1 MAPERVTLRNG
12 ERMQI
17 ERLLPPMDTFGGRV
31 RTWDPLQDDLFG
43 GALAETLYTPH
54 FVGTIDGEYAGS
66 LGYYV
71 PADTREVGI
80 VEFVATEDRH
90 RRKGVADALMS
101 RMLDEFVAN
110 GGQALHL
117 CTTNPVAGHLYENHG
132 FWYRVGDGMR
142 FTVQDADEFDA
153 TYLAFDGEPVVR
165 DAVWGD
171 LPRAAILYNM
181 REPAWLLKEVLDGCL
196 RDTRYE
202 YHFARLKLRVQDSQ
216 GAVLVLATPKNRV
229 VGQTVFVRRDTFPQQ
244 HVATLSLRVA
254 PAYMDRA
261 VTLLRAAVERA
272 GEIGVSVLEFP
283 IAATDEDLAAIA
295 SAAGFTEAA
304 RLPNRIR
311 DGEAWVDLCL
321 YELALD
327 PPARPFHESKTYY
340 ANRHPWHVERIAEG
354 PTKAARTR

>member
-1 MAPERVTLRNG
+1 MASESVTLRSG

-31 RTWDPLQDDLFG
+31 RTWDPLQDDLFS

-54 FVGTIDGEYAGS
+54 FVGTIDGEHAGS

-71 PADTREVGI
+71 PADTRDVGI

-142 FTVQDADEFDA
+142 FSVQDADEFDA
-153 TYLAFDGEPVVR
+153 TYLAFDGDPIVR

-181 REPAWLLKEVLDGCL
+181 PKPAWLLKEVLDDCL

-202 YHFARLKLRVQDSQ
+202 YHFARLKLRVANAQ
-216 GAVLVLATPKNRV
+216 GAMLVLATPKNRV

-244 HVATLSLRVA
+244 HVATLSLRVT
-254 PAYMDRA
+254 PAYMDHA

-272 GEIGVSVLEFP
+272 GNIGVSVLEFP
-283 IAATDEDLAAIA
+283 IAATDEDLAVIA
-295 SAAGFTEAA
+295 RAAGFTEAA
-304 RLPNRIR
+304 RLPDRIR
-311 DGEAWVDLCL
+311 DEDAWVDLCL
-321 YELALD
+321 YEQALD
-327 PPARPFHESKTYY
+327 PPARPFHESQAYY
-340 ANRHPWHVERIAEG
+340 ANRHPWHVERIESG
-354 PTKAARTR
+354 PES

>member
-1 MAPERVTLRNG
+1 MASENVTLRNG

-17 ERLLPPMDTFGGRV
+17 EPLVPPMDTFGGRV
-31 RTWDPLQDDLFG
+31 RTWEPLQDDLFS
-43 GALAETLYTPH
+43 GALAETLYTPY
-54 FVGTIDGEYAGS
+54 FVGVIDGDYAGS

-71 PADTREVGI
+71 PVDTRDVGI

-101 RMLDEFVAN
+101 RMLQEFVAN

-142 FTVQDADEFDA
+142 FTVADADDFDA
-153 TYLAFDGEPVVR
+153 TYLAFDGDPVVR

-181 REPAWLLKEVLDGCL
+181 REPAWLLKEVLDDCL

-202 YHFARLKLRVQDSQ
+202 YHFARLKLRVENVQ
-216 GAVLVLATPKNRV
+216 GAMLVLATPTNRV

-254 PAYMDRA
+254 PAYMDHA
-261 VTLLRAAVERA
+261 VTLLRAAADRA
-272 GEIGVSVLEFP
+272 REIGVSVLEFP
-283 IAATDEDLAAIA
+283 IAATDDDLAAIA
-295 SAAGFTEAA
+295 GAAGFTEAA

-311 DGEAWVDLCL
+311 DGDAWVDLCL
-321 YELALD
+321 FELALE
-327 PPARPFHESKTYY
+327 PPARAFHESKTYY
-340 ANRHPWHVERIAEG
+340 ANRHPWHVERIASG
-354 PTKAARTR
+354 PETRST

>member
-1 MAPERVTLRNG
+1 MAPENVTLRNG

-17 ERLLPPMDTFGGRV
+17 ERLVPPMDTFGGRV
-31 RTWDPLQDDLFG
+31 RTWEPLQDDLFS
-43 GALAETLYTPH
+43 GALAETLYTPY
-54 FVGTIDGEYAGS
+54 FVGIIDGDYAGS

-71 PADTREVGI
+71 PVDTRDVGI

-90 RRKGVADALMS
+90 RRKGVADVLMG
-101 RMLDEFVAN
+101 RMLQEFVAN

-142 FTVQDADEFDA
+142 FTVAGADEFDA

-181 REPAWLLKEVLDGCL
+181 REPAWLLKEVLDDCL

-202 YHFARLKLRVQDSQ
+202 YHFARLKLRVENAQ
-216 GAVLVLATPKNRV
+216 GAMLVLATPRNRV

-244 HVATLSLRVA
+244 HVATLSLRVT
-254 PAYMDRA
+254 PAYMDHA
-261 VTLLRAAVERA
+261 VTLLRAAVDRA

-283 IAATDEDLAAIA
+283 IAATDEDLGDIA
-295 SAAGFTEAA
+295 SAAGFAEAA
-304 RLPNRIR
+304 RLPDRIR
-311 DGEAWVDLCL
+311 DGDAWVDLCL
-321 YELALD
+321 FELALD
-327 PPARPFHESKTYY
+327 PPAAAFLESKTYY
-340 ANRHPWHVERIAEG
+340 ANRHPWHVERIASG
-354 PTKAARTR
+354 PETRST